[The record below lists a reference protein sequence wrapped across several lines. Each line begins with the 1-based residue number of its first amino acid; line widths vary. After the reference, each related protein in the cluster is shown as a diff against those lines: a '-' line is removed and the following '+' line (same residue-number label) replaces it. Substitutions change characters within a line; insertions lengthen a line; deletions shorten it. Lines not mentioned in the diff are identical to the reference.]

1 MPWLHPKRRNLPW
14 SNPKPRKISDED
26 DKKWIKEEDSRN
38 FLQKTFN
45 NNKTRNF
52 NQRREKRKQQHYTLK
67 KYVKEEGSYKNR
79 KFCQEPRLAH
89 ERQVVHN
96 MLNVPMNEQCLVW
109 FIK

>member
-1 MPWLHPKRRNLPW
+1 VELSTISNDGLERVNINKLKVHHHNNIPTNFIIIVITIDIRYYNIVESRHTKKPKPNYMPWLHPKRRNLPW

-52 NQRREKRKQQHYTLK
+52 N
-67 KYVKEEGSYKNR
+67 
-79 KFCQEPRLAH
+79 
-89 ERQVVHN
+89 
-96 MLNVPMNEQCLVW
+96 
-109 FIK
+109 